1 MKNKYF
7 LMTLIL
13 LVSQFISPELI
24 FPKKIDYSVL
34 RKNMVERQILERGI
48 TDKRILTAFYKVKR
62 HLFVKPELRHMAY
75 GDYPLPIDENQTI
88 SQPYIVAIMTYIIAP
103 EYNKKVLEIGT
114 GSGYQASILAQL
126 VKNVYTIEI
135 KKNLA
140 LKAKKLIRS
149 FDYKN
154 IKFKIGD
161 GYLGWKEYAPY
172 DGIIVTCSPDH
183 IPPPLVEQLAV
194 GGRMVIPV
202 SYSSKV
208 QELILIEKD
217 NKGNLKRT
225 NLIPVLFV
233 PLIRNINER

>member
-1 MKNKYF
+1 MKIKY
-7 LMTLIL
+7 LLIILIL
-13 LVSQFISPELI
+13 ISQFI
-24 FPKKIDYSVL
+24 FPKKIDYAHL
-34 RKNMVERQILERGI
+34 RKNMVEKQILERGI
-48 TDKRILTAFYKVKR
+48 TDKRILNAFYKIKR
-62 HLFVKPELRHMAY
+62 HLFVKPELRHMAD

-103 EYNKKVLEIGT
+103 EYNKKILEIGT

-140 LKAKKLIRS
+140 LKAKKLIQS
-149 FDYKN
+149 FGYKN
-154 IKFKIGD
+154 IKFKVGD

-183 IPPPLVEQLAV
+183 IPPPLIEQLAV

-202 SYSSKV
+202 SYTSNV

-217 NKGNLKRT
+217 TKGNLKRT
-225 NLIPVLFV
+225 NLIPVRFV
-233 PLIRNINER
+233 PLIRNINGK